1 MKTLKW
7 NSLTRNIFLGVLTLA
22 ILFSFGSC
30 ARTVSFL
37 TSSVVPAARGYIK
50 VKRDGNKNY
59 VIQVH
64 LSDLAEVG
72 RLQPPKQTYV
82 VWMVTEREETKNIG
96 QVKSSEN
103 FVSKNLSGSFETVS
117 SSRPTKIFITAE
129 DDPGSQYP
137 GTLLVLST
145 DKFWD

>member
-1 MKTLKW
+1 MKTLKK
-7 NSLTRNIFLGVLTLA
+7 NALARNIFVGFFTLT

-30 ARTVSFL
+30 ARKVSFL

-50 VKRDGNKNY
+50 VKRDSNKNY

-72 RLQPPKQTYV
+72 RLQPPRQTYV
-82 VWMVTEREETKNIG
+82 VWMVTDREETKNIG

-103 FVSKNLSGSFETVS
+103 LVSKNLSASFETVS

-137 GTLLVLST
+137 GTLVVLST
-145 DKFWD
+145 DKFWN

>member
-1 MKTLKW
+1 MKTTKFYTLAKKM
-7 NSLTRNIFLGVLTLA
+7 FLGILTVM
-22 ILFSFGSC
+22 IVISISSC
-30 ARTVSFL
+30 ARKVSFL

-59 VIQVH
+59 VIQVQ
-64 LSDLAEVG
+64 LSDLAEAS
-72 RLQPPKQTYV
+72 RLQPPRQTYV
-82 VWMVTEREETKNIG
+82 VWMVTDREETKNIG

-103 FVSKNLSGSFETVS
+103 FVSKNLSASFETVS

-137 GTLLVLST
+137 STLVVLST
-145 DKFWD
+145 DKFWN